1 MVYPL
6 IFFTVSN
13 GLNASFASVCFQDFF
28 LSRSRVIV
36 RKFNVNS
43 SLTGL
48 KCKGQ
53 NSPAHGS
60 LTCHE
65 DTTAKEVSCTLK
77 CDHGYDVE
85 FLAAERYVCNT
96 DGTWR
101 AQPLSTGSQWPN
113 CKKYR
118 WICTEKYFRSTRCL
132 SFFLL
137 SDLTAT
143 HGRHNN
149 LRTESQPNIRV
160 SVFVDSPPFFF
171 SINRLISR
179 DINQLMS
186 QSPINKFLINP

>member
-1 MVYPL
+1 MIVVVLENDFFGFKWLTEEFKITITWKVRKSICFHFPTPKWIKWIVYPL

-13 GLNASFASVCFQDFF
+13 GLNASFLSVCFQDFF

-53 NSPAHGS
+53 NSPVHGS

-65 DTTAKEVSCTLK
+65 DTTTKEVSCTLK

-101 AQPLSTGSQWPN
+101 AQPLSTGSRWPN

-118 WICTEKYFRSTRCL
+118 WICTEK
-132 SFFLL
+132 
-137 SDLTAT
+137 
-143 HGRHNN
+143 
-149 LRTESQPNIRV
+149 
-160 SVFVDSPPFFF
+160 
-171 SINRLISR
+171 
-179 DINQLMS
+179 
-186 QSPINKFLINP
+186 